1 VCKKKKEFSFIENQS
16 TFTTFL
22 CLFTLTQCSCL
33 SHLSYLLTHG
43 SPVAAVEEEDAELI
57 KLTQS
62 DKAGFVPDDLIDDSV
77 GSTPTLA
84 GRLKARISEWRKITT
99 NVFILSIILNGYR
112 IEWDPEKGPPPRCDE
127 KNHQSA
133 MLHEQAT
140 DDAIEAG
147 VKMDVMREISEA
159 DAHNIMPIH
168 MDERKK
174 DGKKRFC
181 HDCRFINYFI
191 KDKKFKMESLNKE
204 GRSLFADCTVGWL
217 IDLSHAYYH
226 IQVDPKYW
234 KYLCFRW
241 KGKVYCFTVLPF
253 GITSAPRIFTTVL

>member
-1 VCKKKKEFSFIENQS
+1 M
-16 TFTTFL
+16 
-22 CLFTLTQCSCL
+22 
-33 SHLSYLLTHG
+33 
-43 SPVAAVEEEDAELI
+43 
-57 KLTQS
+57 
-62 DKAGFVPDDLIDDSV
+62 PDDLIDDSV

-84 GRLKARISEWRKITT
+84 GRLKAHIGEWRKITT

-112 IEWDPEKGPPPRCDE
+112 IEWDPEKGPPLHCD
-127 KNHQSA
+127 KRNHQSA

-147 VKMDVMREISEA
+147 VKMDVMREISKA

-181 HDCRFINYFI
+181 HDCHVINNFIT
-191 KDKKFKMESLNKE
+191 DKKFKMESLNKE
-204 GRSLFADCTVGWL
+204 GRSLFAVCTVGWL

-234 KYLCFRW
+234 KDLCF
-241 KGKVYCFTVLPF
+241 
-253 GITSAPRIFTTVL
+253 